1 MLKQIK
7 FLINKKYRLEFYI
20 LAFLNFF
27 GSLLET
33 IGLALLPIS
42 IVYIIDSK
50 KIIEKL
56 PFMSQYIS
64 NEPSL
69 VEIGFFFG
77 FIILIFLIKNLVLF
91 IIFFIENNFTKKIR
105 IYHENLFYT
114 NYLNQPFGKHQSE
127 DFYKILTNI
136 LDEISISVNTI
147 SNILGIIK
155 DTFLIILITILLI
168 IGNNYYSF
176 IVLFLMLLVSAIIYL
191 SLKGIIKKDSNYSLI
206 LRSKIMKIVNESLS
220 SIQTISFLNRKGFFL
235 NNFSNLVIEAGK
247 TIVRLN
253 LFTHVGR
260 FIIEILLVI
269 AFFLILYLY
278 LLRGFSF
285 IDLAP
290 EISLL
295 AVASLKFA
303 PAFNGI
309 ISNISNLKNRM
320 VSLNKIQSEYLR
332 LERDIKNFSY
342 SSGIKPSA
350 KKHFIE
356 LKNLSFQYENSSK
369 LILDNVSF
377 SVEQG
382 EVISLN
388 GPSGSGKS
396 TLIKILLCMYM
407 PQKGNIFFKGKSVY
421 DDISRW
427 QKKIS
432 YVDQNV
438 VLFDESI
445 NYNICL
451 GLGEKEINF
460 QRLEEIYDLCDIT
473 EIINDLPEGLS
484 ISVGRDGQ
492 KLSGGQKQR
501 IGLAR
506 SLYFESDIIV
516 LDEATNSLDKLKQK
530 NILQKIHSM
539 KNKTIIKISHRTE
552 TLEDADKKILIENG
566 KIHLEKKKYE

>member
-1 MLKQIK
+1 MLEQIK
-7 FLINKKYRLEFYI
+7 FLIHKKYRFEFYT

-42 IVYIIDSK
+42 IVYIIDPS

-56 PFMSQYIS
+56 PFTSNFISQS
-64 NEPSL
+64 PNLNE
-69 VEIGFFFG
+69 IAFFFG
-77 FIILIFLIKNLVLF
+77 FIIFVFLIKNLILF
-91 IIFFIENNFTKKIR
+91 LIFYIENNFTKKIR
-105 IYHENLFYT
+105 IFHENLFYN
-114 NYLNQPFGKHQSE
+114 NYLNQPFGSHQSS

-136 LDEISISVNTI
+136 LDEISISVNII
-147 SNILGIIK
+147 SNILGITK
-155 DTFLIILITILLI
+155 DAFLILLITFLLI

-176 IVLFLMLLVSAIIYL
+176 IILFLMFFVSLAIYL
-191 SLKGIIKKDSNYSLI
+191 SLKGFIKKDSSYSLI

-220 SIQTISFLNRKGFFL
+220 SIQTISFLNRKNFFF
-235 NNFSNLVIEAGK
+235 NNFSKLVTESGK

-260 FIIEILLVI
+260 FILEILLVI
-269 AFFLILYLY
+269 TFFLILYLY
-278 LLRGFSF
+278 LLKGYSF
-285 IDLAP
+285 VELAP

-320 VSLNKIQSEYLR
+320 VSLSKIQGEYLK
-332 LERDIKNFSY
+332 LQNDIKNFNY
-342 SSGIKPSA
+342 SSKIKSSLE
-350 KKHFIE
+350 KSYIE
-356 LKNLSFQYENSSK
+356 VKNLSFKYENSNR
-369 LILDNVSF
+369 LILDDISF
-377 SVEQG
+377 SIDRG
-382 EVISLN
+382 EIVSLN

-407 PQKGNIFFKGKSVY
+407 PEKGNIFFSGKSVY
-421 DDISRW
+421 LDILEW

-438 VLFDESI
+438 VLFDETI
-445 NYNICL
+445 KYNICL
-451 GLGEKEINF
+451 GLEEKEIDIN
-460 QRLEEIYDLCDIT
+460 RLNKVYEVCDIN
-473 EIINDLPEGLS
+473 EILESLPKEKDTL
-484 ISVGRDGQ
+484 VGKDGQ

-506 SLYFESDIIV
+506 SLYFESEIII
-516 LDEATNSLDKLKQK
+516 LDEATNSLDKLKQS
-530 NILQKIHSM
+530 NILEKIHSM
-539 KNKTIIKISHRTE
+539 KNKTIIKISHRSE
-552 TLEDADKKILIENG
+552 TLDDANKKLLIENG
-566 KIHLEKKKYE
+566 KIKIESK